1 MNGGKIAD
9 DAKDAKQAMNAYN
22 KVMADGPEALVGS
35 FFSSVTLPMAEQ
47 AAKDGMLLLAAGATN
62 SAVTLKGDTFF
73 RNCFIDPYQG
83 KMAALFVKGKGLS
96 KVAVIYAKDDDYSN
110 GLKDAFVENCESSG
124 IEVAYVG
131 ECMTTDT
138 DFSSQTAQA
147 VASGA
152 EFLYYPCF
160 LDTVPLFVGAAR
172 NAGFT
177 GIIMGGDGW
186 DGSDTTG
193 LEDKFEGCY
202 FTNHYS
208 SEDTAPAV
216 VNFVEKFTAKY
227 GTESL
232 NACAAL
238 YYDAM
243 YMLAE
248 AAKNGGGTD
257 TASLIA
263 GMKGMSF
270 TGVGGDIALYGLLAS
285 MFFALT
291 FILNRSMNLGG
302 SYWLWSA
309 SLRYL
314 FMLPMLWLLLRRQK
328 ADRAILRE
336 IRARPVTWLVWST
349 VGFGLFYA
357 PLSMASCYG
366 ESWFVAATWQ
376 ITIVAGVLLTP
387 LFGGKIPVKNLLF
400 SAVILL
406 GIFLL
411 QLPHPESMESGG
423 SLKALALILVA
434 GISYPL
440 GNRKM
445 MAHCPAGIS
454 TTQRVFGMTLCSM
467 PFWLLCSAYALLT
480 HGLPSSG
487 QILQSLS
494 VALFSG
500 VIATLLFFEATS
512 LVRHNPKQLA
522 VVEAT
527 QAGEVLFT
535 LLGGILFLHDALSTP
550 AGMLG
555 IGVVVIGMV
564 LNSLSG

>member
-208 SEDTAPAV
+208 AESKAFVTAFEKEYNKKPDAPAV
-216 VNFVEKFTAKY
+216 L
-227 GTESL
+227 G
-232 NACAAL
+232 
-238 YYDAM
+238 YDGI
-243 YMLAE
+243 
-248 AAKNGGGTD
+248 K
-257 TASLIA
+257 
-263 GMKGMSF
+263 
-270 TGVGGDIALYGLLAS
+270 LLAD
-285 MFFALT
+285 A
-291 FILNRSMNLGG
+291 IKRAG
-302 SYWLWSA
+302 SDEPA
-309 SLRYL
+309 
-314 FMLPMLWLLLRRQK
+314 K
-328 ADRAILRE
+328 
-336 IRARPVTWLVWST
+336 
-349 VGFGLFYA
+349 
-357 PLSMASCYG
+357 
-366 ESWFVAATWQ
+366 VA
-376 ITIVAGVLLTP
+376 
-387 LFGGKIPVKNLLF
+387 
-400 SAVILL
+400 
-406 GIFLL
+406 
-411 QLPHPESMESGG
+411 
-423 SLKALALILVA
+423 KALAETKAFNAVT
-434 GISYPL
+434 GSL
-440 GNRKM
+440 GLNDK
-445 MAHCPAGIS
+445 
-454 TTQRVFGMTLCSM
+454 
-467 PFWLLCSAYALLT
+467 
-480 HGLPSSG
+480 
-487 QILQSLS
+487 
-494 VALFSG
+494 
-500 VIATLLFFEATS
+500 
-512 LVRHNPKQLA
+512 
-522 VVEAT
+522 
-527 QAGEVLFT
+527 
-535 LLGGILFLHDALSTP
+535 HDAVKSVTIIEFKDGKQAYRTTVKP
-550 AGMLG
+550 
-555 IGVVVIGMV
+555 
-564 LNSLSG
+564 